1 MAALTNATPLIAL
14 DAVAIDTETTG
25 LDAAKARVV
34 EIAAVRLA
42 AGRIAADKPFRSLV
56 RPAAPIPQSATA
68 IHGIDAAKV
77 ADAPLFDEVWPKLLD
92 FAGDGVVIGHT
103 IGFDLAVLKRECERA
118 GIAWRRQRTLDT
130 RLLAEVVA
138 PNLPGYS
145 LDIVAAW
152 LGVEITER
160 HSALGDATD
169 PAVSG
174 ASSRMNAWSTARGAL
189 VAARKRATIAEGHP
203 RRGERRWSAASL
215 PRVRNSD
222 TTVRR
227 RRSSSAASPRLARRR

>member
-77 ADAPLFDEVWPKLLD
+77 ADAPLFDEGKS
-92 FAGDGVVIGHT
+92 VV
-103 IGFDLAVLKRECERA
+103 
-118 GIAWRRQRTLDT
+118 
-130 RLLAEVVA
+130 
-138 PNLPGYS
+138 
-145 LDIVAAW
+145 
-152 LGVEITER
+152 
-160 HSALGDATD
+160 
-169 PAVSG
+169 
-174 ASSRMNAWSTARGAL
+174 
-189 VAARKRATIAEGHP
+189 
-203 RRGERRWSAASL
+203 
-215 PRVRNSD
+215 
-222 TTVRR
+222 
-227 RRSSSAASPRLARRR
+227 